1 MIADIALMHRISAFV
16 KGTKGVRSLSVFSE
30 DAKRSCFMGK
40 GLSVDNQVSGNA
52 AWTSHSENPEE

>member
-1 MIADIALMHRISAFV
+1 MHGISAFV

-30 DAKRSCFMGK
+30 DVKRSCFMGK

-52 AWTSHSENPEE
+52 AWTFHSENPEE